1 VDALLPAGWAAADLA
16 VALLW
21 LAMASIVLEA
31 LVLTAWRRR
40 TGRGP
45 APADLWP
52 NLLAGMALMAALNV
66 ALTGGGWHWVGL
78 GLAVSGAAHLLD
90 LRRRWGRAPR

>member
-1 VDALLPAGWAAADLA
+1 MEAWLPAGWTATDLA

-21 LAMASIVLEA
+21 LAMASIALEA
-31 LVLTAWRRR
+31 VVLTAWRRR

-45 APADLWP
+45 AAADLWP
-52 NLLAGMALMAALNV
+52 NLVSGLALMAALNV
-66 ALTGGGWHWVGL
+66 ALAGGPWQGVGL

-90 LRRRWGRAPR
+90 LRRRWAAAVR